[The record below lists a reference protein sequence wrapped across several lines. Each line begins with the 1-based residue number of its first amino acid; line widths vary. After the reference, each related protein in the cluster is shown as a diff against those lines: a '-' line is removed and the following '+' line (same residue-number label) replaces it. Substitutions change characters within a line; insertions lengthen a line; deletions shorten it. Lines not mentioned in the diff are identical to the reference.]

1 MVRLSFVCVA
11 LLVTCVAFAGGPQI
25 HCENPIHNFGDRG
38 QNEKFDVP
46 LVLENRGDVDLRITD
61 INLSCGCTKGDIPT
75 KELKPGQK
83 TSLTVAVDTSKK
95 GPGKHDFKVRVH
107 SNDPEHPVYTL
118 SLRGRIVPAF
128 SAPTDLA
135 LGDIRRGEAKTA
147 TIRVERLKGSKSV
160 ITSVNCTAP
169 FISARITAS
178 PTGDNDFYGIE
189 LGVSSTAPAG
199 PIDHILSMQTDD
211 PKQRTLTVNV
221 GGRVVSEVEVSLER
235 VFFGPVNLKD
245 APARDILIT
254 QAFSRDGKD
263 FKVLEAAAKGTHL
276 DIAVEPVKE
285 GQSYRVRVKVKPD
298 TPAGALTDTLTIKT
312 TNESFRTIEVP
323 VYGLIRK

>member
-1 MVRLSFVCVA
+1 MVRLSWVCVA
-11 LLVTCVAFAGGPQI
+11 ILVSVVAFAGGPRI
-25 HCENPIHNFGDRG
+25 YCEKPTHEFGDRG

-46 LVLENRGDVDLRITD
+46 FVLENRGDAELKIID

-75 KELKPGQK
+75 KELKPGEK
-83 TSLTVAVDTSKK
+83 TTLTISVDTGKK
-95 GPGKHDFKVRVH
+95 GPGKHDFKSRIH
-107 SNDPEHPVYTL
+107 SNDADHPVYTL

-169 FISARITAS
+169 FISARITTS
-178 PTGDNDFYGIE
+178 PTGDNEFYVVE
-189 LGVSSTAPAG
+189 LGVSNTAPAG

-245 APARDILIT
+245 GPARDILIT

-285 GQSYRVRVKVKPD
+285 GQTYRVRVKVKPD

-312 TNESFRTIEVP
+312 TNENFKAIEVP